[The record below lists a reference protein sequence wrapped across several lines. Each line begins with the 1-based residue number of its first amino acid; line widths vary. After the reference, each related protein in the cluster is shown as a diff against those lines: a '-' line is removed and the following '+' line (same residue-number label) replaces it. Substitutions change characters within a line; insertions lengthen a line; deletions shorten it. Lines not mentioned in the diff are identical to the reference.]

1 MKRPEILAPAGDA
14 ESLHF
19 VLRYGADAVY
29 LGGTEFGMRA
39 GAGNF
44 DEEQLCQ
51 AAKKAHNCGVRI
63 YVTCNTLPRN
73 EEIPRLPAFLQMLQ
87 HAGVDAIIVSDIGVL
102 MMVKEYAP
110 NLEIH
115 ISTQA
120 GVVNYQTANALYA
133 LGARRVVLAR
143 ELNLEEIRT
152 ICEKTPDDL
161 EIEVFVHGAM
171 CMSFSGRCLLS
182 DYFTKRDANRGACA
196 QPCRWGYHLME
207 EKRPGEFF
215 PVFEDESGS
224 YILNAKDLCLLEYID
239 QLAQAGVT
247 SFKIEGRG
255 KAAYYAAVVT
265 NAYRCAMD
273 LYLQDPAHFS
283 LPEWMMDEVCKVSH
297 RRYSTGF
304 LFDTPSQY
312 YENGGYLRTYD
323 VVAIVNGYQDGKLLC
338 TQKNKF
344 VVGDVLE
351 VALPGQRPSSI
362 CITQLLDGEGNEL
375 ESAPHPGMALQIPC
389 QDQFPVD
396 SFLRKARL
404 EG

>member
-19 VLRYGADAVY
+19 ALCYGADAVY

-44 DEEQLCQ
+44 NQEALEQAVQ
-51 AAKKAHNCGVRI
+51 KAHESGARV

-73 EEIPRLPAFLQMLQ
+73 HEISRLPAFLEQLQ
-87 HAGVDAIIVSDIGVL
+87 KAEVDAVIVSDMGVL
-102 MMVKEYAP
+102 MMVKKYAP
-110 NLEIH
+110 HLEIH

-120 GVVNYQTANALYA
+120 GVVNYETANALYE

-143 ELNLEEIRT
+143 ELTLEEIAE
-152 ICEKTPDDL
+152 ICAKTPDDL

-224 YILNAKDLCLLEYID
+224 YILNAKDLCLLEHIGK
-239 QLAQAGVT
+239 LVEAGV
-247 SFKIEGRG
+247 SSLKIEGRG
-255 KAAYYAAVVT
+255 KAAYYTAVVT

-273 LYLQDPAHFS
+273 CYLQNSNDFV
-283 LPEWMMDEVCKVSH
+283 LPQWMMDEVCKVSH

-323 VVAIVNGYQDGKLLC
+323 VVAIVDEYRSGNLFC

-344 VVGDVLE
+344 QVGDCLE
-351 VALPGQRPSSI
+351 VVSPGMEPFEMKVEELFDAAGDAL
-362 CITQLLDGEGNEL
+362 TA
-375 ESAPHPGMALQIPC
+375 APHPEMKVQIPVSVPIS
-389 QDQFPVD
+389 QN
-396 SFLRKARL
+396 SFLRRQRA
-404 EG
+404 E